1 MQNEKLIARIREGG
15 IMQGPGQVAD
25 WHRQLREV
33 CGFRVADHAEY
44 ALMASCFNP
53 YLEPQDMTAFRK
65 LLDHFGVDYS
75 LLPKEHCCGDPL
87 YLHALDEKHE
97 GDLERADEV
106 TREFLD
112 ENLKQVRALGASK
125 LVVYC
130 AGCDM
135 VFSRAPKDIPVEIIW
150 HPTLLARLFRG
161 GRLPLQADYY
171 AGCHRYRRALLGTTP
186 DLDSVIEA
194 LNKIDGLELNHL
206 DPNLCCM
213 NPGELESLTASI
225 KHNTI
230 ITPCSGCTLFLRKA
244 LAGKGTHRLTMLSE
258 VMWAAIEGEVG
269 TGAS

>member
-1 MQNEKLIARIREGG
+1 M
-15 IMQGPGQVAD
+15 
-25 WHRQLREV
+25 
-33 CGFRVADHAEY
+33 
-44 ALMASCFNP
+44 
-53 YLEPQDMTAFRK
+53 
-65 LLDHFGVDYS
+65 
-75 LLPKEHCCGDPL
+75 
-87 YLHALDEKHE
+87 HALDEKHE
-97 GDLERADEV
+97 GDLDRADEV
-106 TREFLD
+106 SHEFLG
-112 ENLKQVRALGASK
+112 ENLKQTRALGASK

-161 GRLPLQADYY
+161 GRLALQADYY

-186 DLDSVIEA
+186 DLDSVREA

-206 DPNLCCM
+206 NPNLCCM

-258 VMWAAIEGEVG
+258 VMWAAIAGHEL
-269 TGAS
+269 